1 MTAST
6 PRDTVSDWQL
16 TEDLLSR
23 EPTRWGSLS
32 WTSARTLIDGVNQ
45 ALNFGSDNLV
55 KQLRNR
61 WVAPDGPEVVQQ
73 PGGRHL
79 HDHRRHR

>member
-6 PRDTVSDWQL
+6 PRATVSDWQL

-55 KQLRNR
+55 KHS
-61 WVAPDGPEVVQQ
+61 ATGGSHPEAR
-73 PGGRHL
+73 PWSSNPESTRS
-79 HDHRRHR
+79 